1 MMLKYTDILPL
12 MILFLPL
19 LGGLLSL
26 LVPAK
31 RSGLSVVI
39 VSILVLI
46 YSVSGFFNI
55 PFNSGLDL
63 DWIVAGS
70 NIFQVGLYYDQL
82 AGIMAIV
89 VAVVALLVAI
99 FSLEYMKHD
108 EAQPRYFALL
118 GLFAF
123 SMYGIVLSSN
133 LLLTFIFWELVG
145 FSSYLLIGFWFEK
158 EAPPISSFK
167 AFLMNK
173 VGDIGFLLGIF
184 ILFAYFKT
192 LNIQTLIGLDPLNAG
207 LPTTM
212 LVLMG
217 VGLFLAAV
225 GKSAQFPLQ
234 TWLPDAMT
242 GPTPVSALIHAATM
256 VAAGVYL
263 MVRVFPLLAPE
274 VLTVIGVVGG
284 ITAFMGAF
292 AAFAQNDIK
301 KILAYSTVSQLGYM
315 IMAVGAGFPVAAF
328 VHLTT
333 HAFFK
338 AGLFLC
344 SGSIIHYYHETKHE
358 SGFDPQD
365 IRNMG
370 GLRKVLPITF
380 VAFTLCMLSLA
391 GLPLFSGFLSKE
403 MILNGLASADHLPS
417 FVMVFGFASVFMT
430 AAYMARLYF
439 KVFFNVEFKDQKYT
453 EAAAVKVPLFILSLL
468 SIGFV
473 FSANPLN
480 PDSSWLLPIL
490 ADFSGIA
497 IAQHFTLV
505 PVLSIGLAL
514 SGLLFSYLYVEK
526 DQMTGLV
533 NTIKSLTYQLSHQN
547 FYLDKFY
554 KRALVQGAWL
564 LAKAAYWWDQQVVDR
579 VVNLIGKTQVVLAY
593 FTGWFDR
600 SIVDGGVKLLTWTVN
615 FAGNRTRQIQG
626 GNLQSYLV
634 WAVFG
639 VLLIFYFFNLLIG

>member
-1 MMLKYTDILPL
+1 MLKYTDILPL

-19 LGGLLSL
+19 VGGILSY
-26 LVPAK
+26 LVPNK
-31 RSGLSVVI
+31 RSGLIAVI
-39 VSILVLI
+39 TATLILV
-46 YSVSGFFNI
+46 YSVSAFFYI
-55 PFNSGLDL
+55 PFETGLDL
-63 DWIVAGS
+63 DWITAG
-70 NIFQVGLYYDQL
+70 NQVFQVGLYYDQIS
-82 AGIMAIV
+82 GIMCIV
-89 VAVVALLVAI
+89 VAIVALLVSI

-108 EAQPRYFALL
+108 AAQPRYFALL

-158 EAPPISSFK
+158 AAPPISSFK

-173 VGDIGFLLGIF
+173 VGDVGFLLGIF

-192 LNIQTLIGLDPLNAG
+192 LNIQLLIGVDPSQSGIPNSL
-207 LPTTM
+207 LITM
-212 LVLMG
+212 G
-217 VGLFLAAV
+217 IGLFLAAV

-263 MVRVFPLLAPE
+263 MVRIFPLLVPE
-274 VLTVIGVVGG
+274 VLTVIGIIGG

-344 SGSIIHYYHETKHE
+344 SGSIIHYYHETNHDHD
-358 SGFDPQD
+358 FDAQD
-365 IRNMG
+365 ITNMG
-370 GLRKVLPITF
+370 GLRKVLPVTF
-380 VAFTLCMLSLA
+380 LAFTLCMLALA

-403 MILNGLASADHLPS
+403 MILNGLASSQLPS
-417 FVMVFGFASVFMT
+417 FVVVFGFASVFMT

-439 KVFFNVEFKDQKYT
+439 KVFFNGGEQKERYT
-453 EAAAVKVPLFILSLL
+453 EALVIKAPLTVLSLL
-468 SIGFV
+468 SLGFV
-473 FSANPLN
+473 FSANPIN
-480 PDSSWLLPIL
+480 PDSSWLQPLL
-490 ADFSGIA
+490 SSFNGSAV
-497 IAQHFTLV
+497 AQHFSLI
-505 PVLSIGLAL
+505 PVLSIALALAGLA
-514 SGLLFSYLYVEK
+514 FSYFYIEK
-526 DQMTGLV
+526 KMFEGFV
-533 NTIKSLTYQLSHQN
+533 NGIKTLAYSVSNKN
-547 FYLDKFY
+547 FYLDEIY
-554 KRALVQGAWL
+554 KVAIVRGALL
-564 LAKAAYWWDQQVVDR
+564 LAKAAYWWDQKVVDR
-579 VVNLIGKTQVVLAY
+579 VVNLIGEAQVVVAY
-593 FTGWFDR
+593 LTGWFDR
-600 SIVDGGVKLLTWTVN
+600 TVVDGGVKLLTWTVN
-615 FAGNRTRQIQG
+615 FAGNRTRQMQG
-626 GNLQSYLV
+626 GNLQAYLA

-639 VLLIFYFFNLLIG
+639 LLLIFYFFELLIG

>member
-1 MMLKYTDILPL
+1 MLKYTDILPL

-19 LGGLLSL
+19 VGGILSY
-26 LVPAK
+26 LVPNK
-31 RSGLSVVI
+31 RSGLIAVI
-39 VSILVLI
+39 TATLILV
-46 YSVSGFFNI
+46 YSVSAFFYI
-55 PFNSGLDL
+55 PFETGLDL
-63 DWIVAGS
+63 DWITAG
-70 NIFQVGLYYDQL
+70 NQVFQVGLYYDQIS
-82 AGIMAIV
+82 GIMCIV
-89 VAVVALLVAI
+89 VAIVALLVSI

-108 EAQPRYFALL
+108 AAQPRYFALL

-158 EAPPISSFK
+158 AAPPISSFK

-173 VGDIGFLLGIF
+173 VGDVGFLLGIF

-192 LNIQTLIGLDPLNAG
+192 LNIQALIGLDLSQSGIPSSL
-207 LPTTM
+207 LITM
-212 LVLMG
+212 G
-217 VGLFLAAV
+217 IGLFLAAV

-263 MVRVFPLLAPE
+263 MVRIFPLLVPE
-274 VLTVIGVVGG
+274 VLAIIGIVGG

-328 VHLTT
+328 MHLTT

-344 SGSIIHYYHETKHE
+344 SGSIIHYYHETNQDHD
-358 SGFDPQD
+358 FDAQD
-365 IRNMG
+365 ITNMG
-370 GLRKVLPITF
+370 GLRKVLPVTF
-380 VAFTLCMLSLA
+380 TAFTLCMLALA

-403 MILNGLASADHLPS
+403 MILNGLASSQLP
-417 FVMVFGFASVFMT
+417 FVVVFFGFASVFMT

-439 KVFFNVEFKDQKYT
+439 KVFFNNGEQKEKYS
-453 EAAAVKVPLFILSLL
+453 EALVIKVPLIVLSLL
-468 SIGFV
+468 SLGFV
-473 FSANPLN
+473 FSANPIN
-480 PDSSWLLPIL
+480 PNSSWLLPIL
-490 ADFSGIA
+490 SSFNGSA
-497 IAQHFTLV
+497 IAQHFSLI
-505 PVLSIGLAL
+505 PVLSIALALAGLA
-514 SGLLFSYLYVEK
+514 FSYFYIEK
-526 DQMTGLV
+526 KMFEGLV
-533 NTIKSLTYQLSHQN
+533 NGIKTVAYSLSNKN
-547 FYLDKFY
+547 FYLDEIY
-554 KRALVQGAWL
+554 KVAIVRGALL
-564 LAKAAYWWDQQVVDR
+564 LAKAAYWWDQKVVDR
-579 VVNLIGKTQVVLAY
+579 VVNLIGETQVVVAY
-593 FTGWFDR
+593 LTGWFDR
-600 SIVDGGVKLLTWTVN
+600 TVVDGGVKLLTWTVN
-615 FAGNRTRQIQG
+615 FAGNRTRQMQG
-626 GNLQSYLV
+626 GNLQAYLA

-639 VLLIFYFFNLLIG
+639 LLLIFYFFELLIG

>member
-1 MMLKYTDILPL
+1 
-12 MILFLPL
+12 MI
-19 LGGLLSL
+19 
-26 LVPAK
+26 A
-31 RSGLSVVI
+31 VI
-39 VSILVLI
+39 TATLILV
-46 YSVSGFFNI
+46 YSVSAFFYI
-55 PFNSGLDL
+55 PFETGLDL
-63 DWIVAGS
+63 DWIAAG
-70 NIFQVGLYYDQL
+70 NQVFQVGLYYDQIS
-82 AGIMAIV
+82 GIMCIV
-89 VAVVALLVAI
+89 VAIVALLVSI

-108 EAQPRYFALL
+108 AAQPRYFALL

-158 EAPPISSFK
+158 AAPPISSFK

-173 VGDIGFLLGIF
+173 VGDVGFLLGIF

-192 LNIQTLIGLDPLNAG
+192 LNIQALIGLDLSQSGIPSSL
-207 LPTTM
+207 LITM
-212 LVLMG
+212 G
-217 VGLFLAAV
+217 IGLFLAAV

-263 MVRVFPLLAPE
+263 MVRIFPLLVPE
-274 VLTVIGVVGG
+274 VLTIIGIVGG

-344 SGSIIHYYHETKHE
+344 SGSIIHYYHETNHDHD
-358 SGFDPQD
+358 FDAQD
-365 IRNMG
+365 ITNMG
-370 GLRKVLPITF
+370 GLRKVLPVTF
-380 VAFTLCMLSLA
+380 VAFTLCLLALA

-403 MILNGLASADHLPS
+403 MILNGLASSQLP
-417 FVMVFGFASVFMT
+417 FFAVFFGFASVFMT

-439 KVFFNVEFKDQKYT
+439 KVFFNGGEQKERYT
-453 EAAAVKVPLFILSLL
+453 EALAIKAPLTVLSLL
-468 SIGFV
+468 SLGFV
-473 FSANPLN
+473 FSANPIN

-490 ADFSGIA
+490 SNFNGSAV
-497 IAQHFTLV
+497 AQHFSLI
-505 PVLSIGLAL
+505 PVLSIALALAGLA
-514 SGLLFSYLYVEK
+514 FSYFYIEK
-526 DQMTGLV
+526 KMFEGFV
-533 NTIKSLTYQLSHQN
+533 NGIKTLAYSVSNKN
-547 FYLDKFY
+547 FYLDEIY
-554 KRALVQGAWL
+554 KVAIVRGVLL
-564 LAKAAYWWDQQVVDR
+564 LAKAAYWWDQKVVDR
-579 VVNLIGKTQVVLAY
+579 VVNLIGEAQVVVAY
-593 FTGWFDR
+593 LTGWFDR
-600 SIVDGGVKLLTWTVN
+600 TVVDGGVKLLTWTVN
-615 FAGNRTRQIQG
+615 FAGNRTRQMQG
-626 GNLQSYLV
+626 GNLQAYLA

-639 VLLIFYFFNLLIG
+639 LLLIFYFFELLIG

>member
-1 MMLKYTDILPL
+1 MENSWLYIILLAPL
-12 MILFLPL
+12 V
-19 LGGLLSL
+19 S
-26 LVPAK
+26 A
-31 RSGLSVVI
+31 GLSFFAMKKWAGR
-39 VSILVLI
+39 VLMAFSTMALI
-46 YSVSGFFNI
+46 ASVMAWI
-55 PFNSGLDL
+55 QLPFGTGVDV
-63 DWIVAGS
+63 DWIMAG
-70 NIFQVGLYYDQL
+70 NQALQAGLYYDQL
-82 AGIMAIV
+82 AGIMCIV
-89 VAVVALLVAI
+89 VAIVALLVTV

-133 LLLTFIFWELVG
+133 LLLTFVFWELVG
-145 FSSYLLIGFWFEK
+145 FSSYLLIGFWFER

-173 VGDIGFLLGIF
+173 VGDVGFLLGIF
-184 ILFAYFKT
+184 VLFAYFKT
-192 LNIQTLIGLDPLNAG
+192 LNIQSLIGLDPLTTGIPNA
-207 LPTTM
+207 M
-212 LVLMG
+212 LITLG
-217 VGLFLAAV
+217 IGLFLAAV

-263 MVRVFPLLAPE
+263 MVRVFPLLAQE
-274 VLTVIGVVGG
+274 VLTIIGIIGG

-328 VHLTT
+328 IHLTT

-344 SGSIIHYYHETKHE
+344 SGSIIHYYHETTHE
-358 SGFDPQD
+358 EGFDAQD

-370 GLRKVLPITF
+370 GLKMVLPVTF

-403 MILNGLASADHLPS
+403 MILNGLASADHLPT
-417 FVMVFGFASVFMT
+417 FVIVFGFASVFMT

-439 KVFFNVEFKDQKYT
+439 KVFFNSESKAEKYT
-453 EAAAVKVPLFILSLL
+453 EVFSVKVPLLVLSLL

-473 FSANPLN
+473 FSVNPFN

-490 ADFSGIA
+490 ANANGSSA
-497 IAQHFTLV
+497 AVHYTLV
-505 PVLSIGLAL
+505 PIISIGLAL

-526 DQMTGLV
+526 KMFGNLISV
-533 NTIKSLTYQLSHQN
+533 VKSLTYQLSHKN
-547 FYLDKFY
+547 FYLDEFY
-554 KRALVQGAWL
+554 QHAVVSGSLL
-564 LAKAAYWWDQQVVDR
+564 LAKASYWWDQKVVDR
-579 VVNLIGKTQVVLAY
+579 MVNLVGKTQVVVAY
-593 FTGWFDR
+593 LIGWFD
-600 SIVDGGVKLLTWTVN
+600 SNIVDGFVKLVTW
-615 FAGNRTRQIQG
+615 FATFSGNRTRQIQG
-626 GNLQSYLV
+626 GNLQAYLA

-639 VLLIFYFFNLLIG
+639 VLLIFYFFELLIG

>member
-1 MMLKYTDILPL
+1 MENIWLYI
-12 MILFLPL
+12 ILFAPL
-19 LGGLLSL
+19 VSAVISFFLLKKWAGQT
-26 LVPAK
+26 LVGF
-31 RSGLSVVI
+31 SGVVL
-39 VSILVLI
+39 VATILAWFNLQAG
-46 YSVSGFFNI
+46 SGINF
-55 PFNSGLDL
+55 
-63 DWIVAGS
+63 DWIVAGK
-70 NIFQVGLYYDQL
+70 NVFQVGLYYDQL
-82 AGIMAIV
+82 AGIMSV
-89 VAVVALLVAI
+89 VVSIVALLVAI

-108 EAQPRYFALL
+108 RAQPRYFALL

-123 SMYGIVLSSN
+123 SMYGIVFSSN
-133 LLLTFIFWELVG
+133 LLLTFSFWELVG

-192 LNIQTLIGLDPLNAG
+192 LNIQSLIELEPLNAG
-207 LPTTM
+207 LPNA
-212 LVLMG
+212 LLILMG
-217 VGLFLAAV
+217 IGLFLAAV

-274 VLTVIGVVGG
+274 VLTIIGVIGG

-344 SGSIIHYYHETKHE
+344 SGSIIHYYHETNHDH
-358 SGFDPQD
+358 SFDAQN
-365 IRNMG
+365 ITNMG

-380 VAFTLCMLSLA
+380 IAFTLCMLSLA

-403 MILNGLASADHLPS
+403 MILNGLASANHLPF
-417 FVMVFGFASVFMT
+417 FVVIFGFASVFMT

-439 KVFFNVEFKDQKYT
+439 KVFFNGDNKEGKYA
-453 EAAAVKVPLFILSLL
+453 ESGVVKVPLAILSLL

-473 FSANPLN
+473 FSVNPLS
-480 PDSSWLLPIL
+480 PDSSWLVSVL
-490 ADFSGIA
+490 AKFDGSAVAEHFS
-497 IAQHFTLV
+497 LV

-514 SGLLFSYLYVEK
+514 AGLLFSYLYMEK
-526 DQMTGLV
+526 KMFGGLV
-533 NTIKSLTYQLSHQN
+533 SGIKSMAYSLSNKN
-547 FYLDKFY
+547 FYLDEIY
-554 KRALVQGAWL
+554 NAALVRGSLQ
-564 LAKAAYWWDQQVVDR
+564 LAKAAYWWDQKVVDR
-579 VVNLIGKTQVVLAY
+579 VVNLIGETQVVVAY
-593 FTGWFDR
+593 VMGWFDR
-600 SIVDGGVKLLTWTVN
+600 NIVDGGVKLLTWTVN

-626 GNLQSYLV
+626 GNLQAYLA

-639 VLLIFYFFNLLIG
+639 LLLIFYFFELLIG

>member
-1 MMLKYTDILPL
+1 MNNMWLYI
-12 MILFLPL
+12 ILFAPL
-19 LGGLLSL
+19 LSAG
-26 LVPAK
+26 
-31 RSGLSVVI
+31 
-39 VSILVLI
+39 VSFFVLKKQAGLVLVSFSTLTLVA
-46 YSVSGFFNI
+46 SVLAWFSFPFDSGI
-55 PFNSGLDL
+55 EM
-63 DWIVAGS
+63 DWMIVGA
-70 NIFQVGLYYDQL
+70 NRFQVGLYYDQL

-89 VAVVALLVAI
+89 VAIVALLVAI

-123 SMYGIVLSSN
+123 SMYGIVLASN
-133 LLLTFIFWELVG
+133 LLLTFVFWELVG

-173 VGDIGFLLGIF
+173 IGDIGFLLGIF

-192 LNIQTLIGLDPLNAG
+192 LNIQSLIGLDPLNAG

-217 VGLFLAAV
+217 IGLFLAAV

-274 VLTVIGVVGG
+274 VLTIIGVIGG

-315 IMAVGAGFPVAAF
+315 IMAVGAGFPIAAF
-328 VHLTT
+328 MHLTT

-344 SGSIIHYYHETKHE
+344 SGSIIHYFHETQHDE
-358 SGFDPQD
+358 GLSADQPEFDPQD

-370 GLRKVLPITF
+370 GMRKVLPVTF
-380 VAFTLCMLSLA
+380 IAFTFCMLSLA

-403 MILNGLASADHLPS
+403 MILNGLASANHLPM
-417 FVMVFGFASVFMT
+417 FVMVFGFSSVFMT

-439 KVFFNVEFKDQKYT
+439 KVFFNGDAQGKKYK
-453 EAAAVKVPLFILSLL
+453 EASTVKLPLLVLSLL

-473 FSANPLN
+473 FSVNPLN
-480 PDSSWLLPIL
+480 PDNSWLLPIL
-490 ADFSGIA
+490 DQFSGKA
-497 IAQHFTLV
+497 IAGHFTIV
-505 PVLSIGLAL
+505 PILSIGLSL
-514 SGLLFSYLYVEK
+514 TGLLFSFFYVEK
-526 DQMTGLV
+526 KMFVGLV
-533 NTIKSLTYQLSHQN
+533 LSIKSLTYQLSNKN
-547 FYLDKFY
+547 FFLDDIY
-554 KRALVQGAWL
+554 KTTIVRGSLL
-564 LAKAAYWWDQQVVDR
+564 LAKATYWWDQQVVDR
-579 VVNLIGKTQVVLAY
+579 IVNVIGKTQVVLAY
-593 FTGWFDR
+593 LTGWFDR
-600 SIVDGGVKLLTWTVN
+600 NVVDGGVKLVVWTAN
-615 FAGNRTRQIQG
+615 FSGNRTRQIQG
-626 GNLQSYLV
+626 GNLQGYLV

-639 VLLIFYFFNLLIG
+639 LLLIFYFLNF

>member
-1 MMLKYTDILPL
+1 MGNSWLYI
-12 MILFLPL
+12 ILFAPL
-19 LGGLLSL
+19 LSALVSYFLLKKWAGQV
-26 LVPAK
+26 LVAFSTVVLVAAVTAWFQLPA
-31 RSGLSVVI
+31 GAGVDCDWM
-39 VSILVLI
+39 VL
-46 YSVSGFFNI
+46 GAHT
-55 PFNSGLDL
+55 L
-63 DWIVAGS
+63 
-70 NIFQVGLYYDQL
+70 QVGLYYDAL
-82 AGIMAIV
+82 SGVMAVV
-89 VAVVALLVAI
+89 VAIVALLVAL
-99 FSLEYMKHD
+99 FSIEYMKHD

-123 SMYGIVLSSN
+123 SMYGIILSSN

-158 EAPPISSFK
+158 SAPPISSFK

-173 VGDIGFLLGIF
+173 VGDVGFLLGIF
-184 ILFAYFKT
+184 VLYAFFKT
-192 LNIQTLIGLDPLNAG
+192 LNIQELIGYDPVNSG
-207 LPTTM
+207 LPTGF
-212 LVLMG
+212 LIAMG
-217 VGLFLAAV
+217 IGLFLAAV

-274 VLTVIGVVGG
+274 VLTVIGVIGG

-301 KILAYSTVSQLGYM
+301 KILAFSTVSQLGYM
-315 IMAVGAGFPVAAF
+315 IMAIGAGFPVAAF
-328 VHLTT
+328 IHLTT

-344 SGSIIHYYHETKHE
+344 SGSIIHYYHETRHE
-358 SGFDPQD
+358 AGFDPQD

-370 GLRKVLPITF
+370 GLKSVLPVTF
-380 VAFTLCMLSLA
+380 LVFTLCLLSLA

-403 MILNGLASADHLPS
+403 MILNGLTAASHLPV

-439 KVFFNVEFKDQKYT
+439 KVFFNSSTTAEPYA
-453 EAAAVKVPLFILSLL
+453 EAAVVRVPLLILALL

-473 FSANPLN
+473 FSANPFDPN
-480 PDSSWLLPIL
+480 SSWLVSALSS
-490 ADFSGIA
+490 FSSGQVA
-497 IAQHFTLV
+497 GHSVVV

-514 SGLLFSYLYVEK
+514 AGLGFSYLYIERK
-526 DQMTGLV
+526 MFGGLV
-533 NTIKSLTYQLSHQN
+533 ATTKSLTYKLSNQN
-547 FYLDKFY
+547 FFIDIFY
-554 KRALVQGAWL
+554 D
-564 LAKAAYWWDQQVVDR
+564 LAVVRGSKVLAQAAYWWDQKVVDR
-579 VVNLIGKTQVVLAY
+579 VVNLVAELQVVLAY
-593 FTGWFDR
+593 LLAWFDR
-600 SIVDGGVKLLTWTVN
+600 NIVDGCVKLATWLAR
-615 FAGNRTRQIQG
+615 FAGERTRRMQG
-626 GNLQSYLV
+626 GNVQNYLA

-639 VLLIFYFFNLLIG
+639 VLLIFYFFELMT

>member
-1 MMLKYTDILPL
+1 MDHILLYIILLAPLVSGGVSFFVLKKWAGQVLVGFSAL
-12 MILFLPL
+12 VLF
-19 LGGLLSL
+19 SAVWAWMN
-26 LVPAK
+26 VPA
-31 RSGLSVVI
+31 GTGVE
-39 VSILVLI
+39 
-46 YSVSGFFNI
+46 F
-55 PFNSGLDL
+55 
-63 DWIVAGS
+63 DWIVAGA
-70 NIFQVGLYYDQL
+70 NVFEVGLYYDQL

-89 VAVVALLVAI
+89 VAIVALLVAV

-133 LLLTFIFWELVG
+133 LLLTFVFWELVG

-158 EAPPISSFK
+158 AAPPISSFK

-192 LNIQTLIGLDPLNAG
+192 LNIESLIELDPLNAG

-212 LVLMG
+212 LMLMG
-217 VGLFLAAV
+217 IGLFLAAV

-274 VLTVIGVVGG
+274 VLTIISVIGG

-315 IMAVGAGFPVAAF
+315 IMAVGAGFPVSAF

-358 SGFDPQD
+358 AKFDPQD
-365 IRNMG
+365 ITNMG

-380 VAFTLCMLSLA
+380 IAFTLCMLSLA

-403 MILNGLASADHLPS
+403 MILNGLASADHLPLS
-417 FVMVFGFASVFMT
+417 VMVFGFASVFMT

-439 KVFFNVEFKDQKYT
+439 KVFFNGDAKDEKYS
-453 EAAAVKVPLFILSLL
+453 EATVVKVPLLVLSVL

-490 ADFSGIA
+490 ADFSGSA

-505 PVLSIGLAL
+505 PILSISLAL
-514 SGLLFSYLYVEK
+514 AGLLFSYLYVEK
-526 DQMTGLV
+526 QMLTGLV
-533 NTIKSLTYQLSHQN
+533 ATVKSLTYQLSNQN

-554 KRALVQGAWL
+554 KRAIVRGSLV
-564 LAKAAYWWDQQVVDR
+564 LAKAAYWWDQRVVDR
-579 VVNLIGKTQVVLAY
+579 VVNLIGKTQVVLAF

-600 SIVDGGVKLLTWTVN
+600 SIVDGGVKLITWTVN

-626 GNLQSYLV
+626 GNLQGYLV

>member
-1 MMLKYTDILPL
+1 MENIWLYI
-12 MILFLPL
+12 ILFAPL
-19 LGGLLSL
+19 ASAFVSFFVWKKGAGAV
-26 LVPAK
+26 LVGFSA
-31 RSGLSVVI
+31 
-39 VSILVLI
+39 LVLAAALLAW
-46 YSVSGFFNI
+46 FKL
-55 PFNSGLDL
+55 PFGTSIEF
-63 DWIVAGS
+63 DWIVAGA
-70 NIFQVGLYYDQL
+70 NVFEVGLYYDQL
-82 AGIMAIV
+82 AGIMSVV
-89 VAVVALLVAI
+89 VAIVALLVAV

-108 EAQPRYFALL
+108 AAQPRYFALL

-158 EAPPISSFK
+158 AAPPISSFK

-192 LNIQTLIGLDPLNAG
+192 LNIQLLIGVDPSQSGIPNA
-207 LPTTM
+207 LLITM
-212 LVLMG
+212 G
-217 VGLFLAAV
+217 IGLFLAAV
-225 GKSAQFPLQ
+225 GKSAQFPMQ

-263 MVRVFPLLAPE
+263 MVRIFPLLVPE
-274 VLTVIGVVGG
+274 VLTIIGIIGG

-344 SGSIIHYYHETKHE
+344 SGSIIHYYHETNHDHD
-358 SGFDPQD
+358 FDAQD
-365 IRNMG
+365 ITNMG
-370 GLRKVLPITF
+370 GLRKVLPVTF
-380 VAFTLCMLSLA
+380 VAFTLCMLALA

-403 MILNGLASADHLPS
+403 MILNGLASSQLP
-417 FVMVFGFASVFMT
+417 FVVVVFGFASVFMT

-439 KVFFNVEFKDQKYT
+439 KVFFNDGKQKEKYS
-453 EAAAVKVPLFILSLL
+453 EALVIKAPLIVLSLL
-468 SIGFV
+468 SLGFV
-473 FSANPLN
+473 FSANPIN
-480 PDSSWLLPIL
+480 PDSSWLLPVL
-490 ADFSGIA
+490 SNFNGSA
-497 IAQHFTLV
+497 IAQHFSLI
-505 PVLSIGLAL
+505 PVLSIALALAGLA
-514 SGLLFSYLYVEK
+514 FSYFYIEK
-526 DQMTGLV
+526 KMFGGLV
-533 NTIKSLTYQLSHQN
+533 DGIKTVAYSLSNKN
-547 FYLDKFY
+547 FYLDEIY
-554 KRALVQGAWL
+554 KVVIVRGSLL
-564 LAKAAYWWDQQVVDR
+564 LAKAAYWWDQKVVDR
-579 VVNLIGKTQVVLAY
+579 VVNLIGETQVVLAY
-593 FTGWFDR
+593 LTGWFDR
-600 SIVDGGVKLLTWTVN
+600 SVVDGGVKLLTWTVN
-615 FAGNRTRQIQG
+615 FAGNRTRQMQG
-626 GNLQSYLV
+626 GNLQAYLA

-639 VLLIFYFFNLLIG
+639 LLLIFYFFELLIG

>member
-1 MMLKYTDILPL
+1 MENIWLYI
-12 MILFLPL
+12 ILFAPL
-19 LGGLLSL
+19 VSAVISFFLLKKWAGQT
-26 LVPAK
+26 LVGF
-31 RSGLSVVI
+31 SGVVL
-39 VSILVLI
+39 VATILAWFNLQAG
-46 YSVSGFFNI
+46 SGINF
-55 PFNSGLDL
+55 
-63 DWIVAGS
+63 DWIVAGK
-70 NIFQVGLYYDQL
+70 NVFQVGLYYDQL
-82 AGIMAIV
+82 AGVMSVVVSIV
-89 VAVVALLVAI
+89 VLLVAI

-108 EAQPRYFALL
+108 RAQPRYFALL

-123 SMYGIVLSSN
+123 SMYGIVFSSN

-192 LNIQTLIGLDPLNAG
+192 LNIQSLIELEPLNAG
-207 LPTTM
+207 LPNA
-212 LVLMG
+212 LLILMG
-217 VGLFLAAV
+217 IGLFLAAV

-274 VLTVIGVVGG
+274 VLTIIGVIGS

-344 SGSIIHYYHETKHE
+344 SGSIIHYYHETNHDH
-358 SGFDPQD
+358 SFDAQN
-365 IRNMG
+365 ITNMG
-370 GLRKVLPITF
+370 GLRKVIPITF
-380 VAFTLCMLSLA
+380 IAFTLCMLSLA

-403 MILNGLASADHLPS
+403 MILNGLASAGHLPF
-417 FVMVFGFASVFMT
+417 FVVVFGFATVFMT
-430 AAYMARLYF
+430 ATYMARLYF
-439 KVFFNVEFKDQKYT
+439 KVFFDGDSQEEKYD
-453 EAAAVKVPLFILSLL
+453 EAGGVKVPLAILSLL
-468 SIGFV
+468 SIGVV
-473 FSANPLN
+473 FSINPLS
-480 PDSSWLLPIL
+480 PDSSWLVSVL
-490 ADFSGIA
+490 AKFDGSAVAEHFS
-497 IAQHFTLV
+497 LV

-514 SGLLFSYLYVEK
+514 AGLLFSYLYVEK
-526 DQMTGLV
+526 KMFGGLV
-533 NTIKSLTYQLSHQN
+533 SGIKSVAYGLSNKN
-547 FYLDKFY
+547 FYLDEIY
-554 KRALVQGAWL
+554 KAALVRGSLQ
-564 LAKAAYWWDQQVVDR
+564 LAKAAYWWDQKVVDR
-579 VVNLIGKTQVVLAY
+579 VVNLIGETQVVVAY
-593 FTGWFDR
+593 VTGWFDR
-600 SIVDGGVKLLTWTVN
+600 NIVDGGVKLLTWTVN
-615 FAGNRTRQIQG
+615 FAGSRTRQIQG
-626 GNLQSYLV
+626 GNLQAYLA

-639 VLLIFYFFNLLIG
+639 LLLIFYFFELLIG

>member
-1 MMLKYTDILPL
+1 MDQTLLYIILFASLVSGGVSFFMLKKWA
-12 MILFLPL
+12 
-19 LGGLLSL
+19 GQV
-26 LVPAK
+26 LVGF
-31 RSGLSVVI
+31 ST
-39 VSILVLI
+39 LVLFAAI
-46 YSVSGFFNI
+46 WARFNV
-55 PFNSGLDL
+55 PVGTGVDF
-63 DWIVAGS
+63 DWIVVGT

-89 VAVVALLVAI
+89 VAIVALLVAI

-133 LLLTFIFWELVG
+133 LLLTFVFWELVG
-145 FSSYLLIGFWFEK
+145 FSSYLLIGFWFEN

-192 LNIQTLIGLDPLNAG
+192 LDIQTLIGLDPLNAG
-207 LPTTM
+207 LPTTI

-217 VGLFLAAV
+217 IGLFLAAV

-263 MVRVFPLLAPE
+263 MVRVFPLLAPD
-274 VLTVIGVVGG
+274 VLTIIGIVGG
-284 ITAFMGAF
+284 LTAFMGAF

-365 IRNMG
+365 ITNMG
-370 GLRKVLPITF
+370 GLRKILPITF
-380 VAFTLCMLSLA
+380 IAFTLCMLSLA

-403 MILNGLASADHLPS
+403 MILNGLASANHLPS
-417 FVMVFGFASVFMT
+417 FVLAFGFASVFMT

-439 KVFFNVEFKDQKYT
+439 TVFFNGESKEEKYS
-453 EAAAVKVPLFILSLL
+453 EAIAVKWPLLVLSVL

-473 FSANPLN
+473 FSADPLN
-480 PDSSWLLPIL
+480 PDGSWLLPAL
-490 ADFSGIA
+490 SEFEGGAVA
-497 IAQHFTLV
+497 EHFTLV
-505 PVLSIGLAL
+505 PVSSIGLAL
-514 SGLLFSYLYVEK
+514 AGLIFSYLYVEK
-526 DQMTGLV
+526 KMFVGLV
-533 NTIKSLTYQLSHQN
+533 SGVKSVAYSLSNKN
-547 FYLDKFY
+547 FYLDEIY
-554 KRALVQGAWL
+554 KVALVQSAL
-564 LAKAAYWWDQQVVDR
+564 QLAKVAYWWDQKVVDR
-579 VVNLIGKTQVVLAY
+579 IVNLIGKTQVVLAY

-600 SIVDGGVKLLTWTVN
+600 NIVDGGVKLITWTVN
-615 FAGNRTRQIQG
+615 FAGNRTRQVQS
-626 GNLQSYLV
+626 GNLQGYLV

>member
-1 MMLKYTDILPL
+1 MDKIWLYIILLAPLFSAFISYFLLKKWAGQIL
-12 MILFLPL
+12 IGF
-19 LGGLLSL
+19 
-26 LVPAK
+26 
-31 RSGLSVVI
+31 
-39 VSILVLI
+39 SILVLLASI
-46 YSVSGFFNI
+46 ISWFNI
-55 PFNSGLDL
+55 PYGTGIDFE
-63 DWIVAGS
+63 WIIAGS
-70 NIFQVGLYYDQL
+70 NIFEIGIYYDQL
-82 AGIMAIV
+82 AGIMSIV
-89 VAVVALLVAI
+89 VAIVALLVAV

-118 GLFAF
+118 GLFAC

-158 EAPPISSFK
+158 TAPSISSFK

-173 VGDIGFLLGIF
+173 IGDVGFLLGIF

-192 LNIQTLIGLDPLNAG
+192 LNIQSLIGLDPLHAEI
-207 LPTTM
+207 PATM

-217 VGLFLAAV
+217 IGLFLAAV

-284 ITAFMGAF
+284 ITAFMGAV

-328 VHLTT
+328 FHLVT

-344 SGSIIHYYHETKHE
+344 SGSIIHYFHETKHKE
-358 SGFDPQD
+358 GFDPQD

-370 GLRKVLPITF
+370 GLKSVLPVTF
-380 VAFTLCMLSLA
+380 FAFTICMFSLA

-403 MILNGLASADHLPS
+403 LILNGLASASHLPF
-417 FVMVFGFASVFMT
+417 FVVIFGFAAVFMT

-439 KVFFNVEFKDQKYT
+439 KVFFNNRTQTEKYN
-453 EAAAVKVPLFILSLL
+453 EAIVIKVPLILL
-468 SIGFV
+468 SMLAIGFV
-473 FSANPLN
+473 FAINPVN
-480 PDSSWLLPIL
+480 PDGSWMLPIL
-490 ADFSGIA
+490 ERFDGDAEAHHFSI
-497 IAQHFTLV
+497 V
-505 PVLSIGLAL
+505 PIISIGLAL

-526 DQMTGLV
+526 KMLIGV
-533 NTIKSLTYQLSHQN
+533 IRIVKSLTYQLSSKN
-547 FYLDKFY
+547 FYLDIFY
-554 KRALVQGAWL
+554 QSVVVRGSLQVSRI
-564 LAKAAYWWDQQVVDR
+564 AYWWDQKVVDR
-579 VVNLIGKTQVVLAY
+579 VVNLIGQTQVVLA
-593 FTGWFDR
+593 FVAGWFDR
-600 SIVDGGVKLLTWTVN
+600 SIIDGGVKLITWTVN

-626 GNLQSYLV
+626 GNLQNYLV
-634 WAVFG
+634 WALFG
-639 VLLIFYFFNLLIG
+639 ILLIFYFFNLLIG